1 MEKVSSEHNLK
12 RQYSDSTGPLLNHAH
27 AHAHAHA
34 QWSPSETVL
43 AHGILCSKRN
53 VQLLNRPMALILPF
67 SCFPYPFPPFFSNQ
81 TQPGVEALIKSELSP
96 GSHAQPLLA
105 SLADSD
111 FKLNIS

>member
-12 RQYSDSTGPLLNHAH
+12 LQYSDSTGPLLNHAH
-27 AHAHAHA
+27 A
-34 QWSPSETVL
+34 QWSPSGTVL
-43 AHGILCSKRN
+43 THGILCSKRN

-67 SCFPYPFPPFFSNQ
+67 CFLYPFPPFLNQ
-81 TQPGVEALIKSELSP
+81 TQPGVEALIISELSP
-96 GSHAQPLLA
+96 ESHAQPLPA